1 MEGLHAFSTFYSAF
15 FKFVFY
21 GFILLVLYLIY
32 ALKGKKYYNNVIS
45 LTIIYLIFT
54 PPVIGSIDHIARI
67 LIKCIILIPII
78 IFFTTINI
86 VIYFLIKNKK
96 IVFEFLY
103 DSYYQL
109 LYRVFLLINIVL
121 SIISIFR
128 MLLYNGNIELF
139 YCTKHIL
146 TNLYISIIISTM
158 LMYLFWI
165 RNRTCIKRSL
175 LNLIFYITIFDV
187 VYTLLSYLFLN
198 IIKINIGNVFYL
210 SIYFIKWFFAGII
223 FVKNIDINNIK
234 LLSKI
239 KNDRIK
245 YIIIMLVFAVLINC
259 AIEVPPL
266 IDTLLF

>member
-1 MEGLHAFSTFYSAF
+1 MEGLLAFFDILFSI

-32 ALKGKKYYNNVIS
+32 ALKEKKYYNNVIS

-54 PPVIGSIDHIARI
+54 PPFLEYLDGSARI
-67 LIKCIILIPII
+67 LVKCIILIPII
-78 IFFTTINI
+78 IFFATINI

-121 SIISIFR
+121 SIISIFSIFFYS
-128 MLLYNGNIELF
+128 LNFELF
-139 YCTKHIL
+139 YYAMDIL
-146 TNLYISIIISTM
+146 TNLYISIMVSSM
-158 LMYLFWI
+158 LMYLLGI

-175 LNLIFYITIFDV
+175 LNLIIYINIFDA

-210 SIYFIKWFFAGII
+210 SIYFIKWLFAGII
-223 FVKNIDINNIK
+223 FVKNIEINNIK

-239 KNDRIK
+239 KNNKIK

-266 IDTLLF
+266 IDALLF